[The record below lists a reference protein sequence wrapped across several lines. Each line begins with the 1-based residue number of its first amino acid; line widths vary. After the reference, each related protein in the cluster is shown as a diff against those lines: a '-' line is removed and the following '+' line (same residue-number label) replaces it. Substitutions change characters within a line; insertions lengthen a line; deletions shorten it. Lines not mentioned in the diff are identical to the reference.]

1 MFCYEMDPLL
11 LLEIKLNGM
20 YTLQIFLVFM
30 FFATLC
36 IFYSCMFKTLIKNL
50 RLNVLLSKVVNLLQ
64 ELFYLDIYIFDIT
77 KMLSRK
83 AFTSA

>member
-1 MFCYEMDPLL
+1 MDPLL

-20 YTLQIFLVFM
+20 YTLQIFYLVFM

-36 IFYSCMFKTLIKNL
+36 VFYSCMFKTLIKNL
-50 RLNVLLSKVVNLLQ
+50 RFNVLLSEVVNLLQ

-77 KMLSRK
+77 KILSRK